1 MACKQTC
8 SAQRALLEESAAG
21 RERLNLLRSSASSGR
36 VRPSSIGGHRLPPDK
51 VTEIVAERGSSALI
65 KTGCFVPLPDKR
77 SSISE
82 AISLIGDDASVML
95 GGFGVSGTPFCL
107 IRELVRRGP
116 RNLTLIQNDA
126 NEAGMGVDWLLENG
140 QVAKLV
146 TTHIGRNSTATRMMN
161 DGMIEVEFVPEGIMA
176 ERIRVA
182 GAGVMGFI
190 SGIGLGAAVAGVS
203 SASK

>member
-1 MACKQTC
+1 M
-8 SAQRALLEESAAG
+8 
-21 RERLNLLRSSASSGR
+21 
-36 VRPSSIGGHRLPPDK
+36 PPDK

-126 NEAGMGVDWLLENG
+126 NEAGMGSIGSLKT
-140 QVAKLV
+140 AKWP
-146 TTHIGRNSTATRMMN
+146 SW
-161 DGMIEVEFVPEGIMA
+161 
-176 ERIRVA
+176 
-182 GAGVMGFI
+182 
-190 SGIGLGAAVAGVS
+190 
-203 SASK
+203 